1 MSPEEAQKYIDA
13 IGDVAAISGG
23 GQNRWIRTTNKVTDL
38 VPDRVMCQKGVYHL
52 NRYWIGDVPS
62 VCNLNPD
69 RAITDEF
76 IDGRTIYG
84 QWAIMHPE
92 THANVGCGLG
102 EGRGQMYRKVL
113 DRWFKVTAT

>member
-1 MSPEEAQKYIDA
+1 MNFDEAQKYVDA
-13 IGDVAAISGG
+13 IPDAVAIEG
-23 GQNRWIRTTNKVTDL
+23 N
-38 VPDRVMCQKGVYHL
+38 DRVRTKTTVYHL
-52 NRYWIGDVPS
+52 NRYWLGDVPS

-69 RAITDEF
+69 REITDVF

-84 QWAIMHPE
+84 SWAIMHPE

-102 EGRGQMYRKVL
+102 EGKGQMYRKVL